1 MMEVTLEVNP
11 SMNSQ
16 PPSPFSSRILDISA
30 IVLCLFVLWIP
41 SRVDSINMQWL
52 HRFLNERG
60 LAQQLALYIII
71 RNILAV
77 AIART
82 RKVLPDCYIRQ
93 LFAFSVIPFMLG
105 VVGAIRV
112 TTMAAGG
119 LAYYLASSPTPTTE
133 DAFSGLLRVMGMSM
147 DNLLLGL
154 IGTVLSLFF
163 YVLALTTKKMIVQQ
177 AGPGYPPQSAG
188 SPDP

>member
-1 MMEVTLEVNP
+1 ME
-11 SMNSQ
+11 SMEW
-16 PPSPFSSRILDISA
+16 
-30 IVLCLFVLWIP
+30 VY
-41 SRVDSINMQWL
+41 
-52 HRFLNERG
+52 RFLNERG

-77 AIART
+77 AIARA
-82 RKVLPDCYIRQ
+82 RKVLPECYTRQ

-119 LAYYLASSPTPTTE
+119 LAYYLASSPAPTTE
-133 DAFSGLLRVMGMSM
+133 DAYSGLLRVMGMSM

-154 IGTVLSLFF
+154 IGTIISLYL
-163 YVLALTTKKMIVQQ
+163 YVLALTSKNMVVQQ
-177 AGPGYPPQSAG
+177 AGPAHPPQGVGSADRDAG
-188 SPDP
+188 HKYE